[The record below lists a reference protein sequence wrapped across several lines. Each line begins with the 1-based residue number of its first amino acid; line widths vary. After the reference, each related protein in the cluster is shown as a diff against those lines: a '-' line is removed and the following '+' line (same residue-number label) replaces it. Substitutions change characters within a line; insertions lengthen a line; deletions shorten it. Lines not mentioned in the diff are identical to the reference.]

1 MSNSTYLTKN
11 GKFNNEL
18 ALKDLK
24 EIQISIRL
32 IASEKPTITHLNSEG
47 IETVM
52 ELELIGLPLDII
64 LNQEQKRVIGNI
76 AQSFAIANKFQKSI
90 SHNFIYNKLLK
101 LLGDENFYL
110 NETFNRDDL
119 LVLLEDLKKIAI
131 QELST
136 IKVNIITI
144 VGASIKRGC
153 VCEVGS
159 IKFVNH

>member
-24 EIQISIRL
+24 QIQISIRL

-47 IETVM
+47 IEEVM
-52 ELELIGLPLDII
+52 ELIELPLDII
-64 LNQEQKRVIGNI
+64 LNLEQKTVIGNI
-76 AQSFAIANKFQKSI
+76 AQSFARANKFQKSI
-90 SHNFIYNKLLK
+90 SNKFIYNKLLK
-101 LLGDENFYL
+101 LLGNENFYL

-119 LVLLEDLKKIAI
+119 LVLLEEMKKIAI

-144 VGASIKRGC
+144 VGASLKRGC
-153 VCEVGS
+153 VCEVG
-159 IKFVNH
+159 